1 MRKDEHGDGGAHFHG
16 TATRRGVVGDFV
28 AHDFHDVAVE
38 EWRLVKGGLG
48 RKRKGGMRD
57 RGKRR
62 KDLLSICD
70 ESEND
75 GESQNGDLPKR
86 NRKFR
91 SCCISR

>member
-1 MRKDEHGDGGAHFHG
+1 MEVSKRGFGKTGGW
-16 TATRRGVVGDFV
+16 
-28 AHDFHDVAVE
+28 E
-38 EWRLVKGGLG
+38 
-48 RKRKGGMRD
+48 
-57 RGKRR
+57 

-70 ESEND
+70 ETEND

>member
-16 TATRRGVVGDFV
+16 TAARRGVVGDFV

-38 EWRLVKGGLG
+38 EWRLVKGGFG
-48 RKRKGGMRD
+48 KKGGW
-57 RGKRR
+57 R

-70 ESEND
+70 ETEND